1 MYVAFNSCGVIM
13 LEKASVFN
21 VAQII
26 YSSFFGSCYVIF
38 LGLEN
43 VLSAVTHLGKK
54 TY

>member
-1 MYVAFNSCGVIM
+1 M

-38 LGLEN
+38 SRIRKCSQCCNTSGEKNLLN
-43 VLSAVTHLGKK
+43 
-54 TY
+54 